1 MLGKLNSYFER
12 QIGTAALSLSRR
24 SQVLTEQAETIL
36 QTLPGLSVGTLFI
49 VSVVLFHAWNGE
61 LFLELASWSA
71 CMLALQWLGF
81 RPWLRRRD
89 VRKREGNYYKTLR
102 KTVIQSFMAGTCW
115 GMLPVIVL
123 PSGNPDLTML
133 IAISM
138 SAVLFGATFGLTSIP
153 QAVFAFL
160 IPCLAGIST
169 GLVTSN
175 GLAESAALFAM
186 VLSFVALIP
195 PLSVRYARNLVR
207 HIVAEMELWE
217 QKQIISLVVQEFE
230 ENSSDW
236 LWEFDANGRVSR
248 VTARFA
254 SAWEM
259 DPEELAGADFVAL
272 LKEHASEEE
281 AVWPIESALQQRDQ
295 FRDVE
300 VAVTIKGE
308 TRWWNLTGKPNLN
321 SDGGF
326 QGYVGICSDIS
337 KRKSAEI
344 QINRLAHRDVLT
356 GLLNRAM
363 FNEKMDAAI
372 AKLERYGSQFGVL
385 FLDLD
390 KFKLIN
396 DPRGHQAGDQLLKA
410 VGKRIASLLR
420 EGDHLARL
428 GGDEF
433 AIIMHNQCDAGAAAK
448 LAARLIAA
456 IKEPFEIDGER
467 HRIGVS
473 IGIALAPQNGTRPA
487 QLLRNADLALYRAKA
502 DGRCVFRFFETQMD
516 ADEREK
522 RMLEAELRSA
532 IDNQEFELV
541 YQPLVS
547 PDTGKATSMEA
558 LIRWNHPIRGLVPP
572 FEFIPIAEQSALI
585 QEIGKWSIMQ
595 ACQSAM
601 SWPNEVVVAVNLSVH
616 HFMGSDIVGHVKE
629 ALEATGLDPH
639 RLELEITE
647 SLLINNTDEALSTLK
662 ALKDLG
668 VTIALDDF
676 GTGYSSLS
684 YILKFPFDKIKIDR
698 SFVTGIAS
706 DEAARAI
713 LRMISTL
720 GESLNIG
727 IIAEGVETAEQ
738 VTFLRSINCHQF
750 QGYFFAKPINQPN
763 LAEYFEKEVS
773 LMPADTDQESPKQ
786 ATRAA

>member
-1 MLGKLNSYFER
+1 MIASINSYFER
-12 QIGTAALSLSRR
+12 QIGTSAISSTRR
-24 SQVLTEQAETIL
+24 SQVMTEQAETVL
-36 QTLPGLSVGTLFI
+36 QTLPGMTIGAIFI
-49 VSVVLFHAWNGE
+49 VSMVLFHAWNGP
-61 LFLELASWSA
+61 LFIPLLAW
-71 CMLALQWLGF
+71 ALSVTVLQGMGF
-81 RPWLRRRD
+81 RTWLRSLNGK
-89 VRKREGNYYKTLR
+89 RKGNDYQRTLR
-102 KTVIQSFMAGTCW
+102 KTVTHGLLLGATW
-115 GMLPVIVL
+115 GILPIIVM
-123 PSGNPDLTML
+123 PSGDPHFSML
-133 IAISM
+133 VAVSM
-138 SAVLFGATFGLTSIP
+138 SAVLFGATFALTSIP

-160 IPCLAGIST
+160 TSCLAGVSF
-169 GLVTSN
+169 GLLFSN
-175 GLAESAALFAM
+175 GVTDSIAMFGM
-186 VLSFVALIP
+186 VLSFVVLIP

-230 ENSSDW
+230 ENASDW
-236 LWEFDANGRVSR
+236 LWEFDAEGKIARVSS
-248 VTARFA
+248 RFA
-254 SAWEM
+254 SAWGSE
-259 DPEELAGADFVAL
+259 PAKLAGAEFMAL
-272 LKEHASEEE
+272 LKSKATDEA
-281 AVWPIESALQQRDQ
+281 AVWPIESVIAQHEQ

-300 VAVTIKGE
+300 VEVSINGE

-321 SDGGF
+321 SDGSF

-337 KRKSAEI
+337 KRKTAEI
-344 QINRLAHRDVLT
+344 QINKLAHRDVLT

-363 FNEKMDAAI
+363 FNEKMDAAV

-396 DPRGHQAGDQLLKA
+396 DNRGHQAGDQLLKA

-433 AIIMHNQCDAGAAAK
+433 AVIMHNQCDAGAAAK

-467 HRIGVS
+467 HKIGVS

-522 RMLEAELRSA
+522 RTLEAELRSA

-558 LIRWNHPIRGLVPP
+558 LMRWNHPIRGLVPP
-572 FEFIPIAEQSALI
+572 FEFIPIAEQSSLI
-585 QEIGKWSIMQ
+585 QEIGRWSILK
-595 ACQSAM
+595 ACQSAKT
-601 SWPNEVVVAVNLSVH
+601 WPGEVVVAVNLSVH
-616 HFMGSDIVGHVKE
+616 HFMGSDIVGHVRE
-629 ALEATGLDPH
+629 ALEQTGLDPH

-647 SLLINNTDEALSTLK
+647 SLLINNTEEALSILK
-662 ALKDLG
+662 ALKSLG

-684 YILKFPFDKIKIDR
+684 YILKFPFDKIKVDR
-698 SFVTGIAS
+698 SFVNGIAS

-713 LRMISTL
+713 LRMISAL

-738 VTFLRSINCHQF
+738 VTFLKSINCHQF
-750 QGYFFAKPINQPN
+750 QGYFFAKPLNEQN
-763 LAEYFEKEVS
+763 LAAYFENERSVLPLVEVQIDS
-773 LMPADTDQESPKQ
+773 KKVVK
-786 ATRAA
+786 AA